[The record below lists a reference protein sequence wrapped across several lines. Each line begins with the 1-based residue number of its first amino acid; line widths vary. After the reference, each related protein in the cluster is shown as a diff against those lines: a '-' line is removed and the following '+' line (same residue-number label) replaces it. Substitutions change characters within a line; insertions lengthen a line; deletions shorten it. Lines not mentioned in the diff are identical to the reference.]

1 MSNPKITFEDII
13 VRIDNNEILN
23 DFNLVVSEHDF
34 VSVIGKSGVGKT
46 TFLNLILGDIYDYN
60 GNITGLEAFPTKTI
74 IFQEYNKSLFPW
86 YTVYDNLKIINGEI
100 NPEKIKHYLDLVGLF
115 EHRNKYPWQM
125 SGGMQQRLA
134 LARALMLEPK
144 LLLMDEPFGSLDNR
158 LKDELEN
165 TVLRIY
171 KEFNLTV
178 VCVTHDIDTA
188 LFLSNKICLIHNNGK
203 GNEVFDISNQDHT
216 DKNKIRNTE
225 MYLKLNEQ
233 IKE

>member
-13 VRIDNNEILN
+13 VRLGNNPILN

-46 TFLNLILGDIYDYN
+46 TFLNLILGDISDYN
-60 GNITGLEAFPTKTI
+60 GTITGLEAFPTKTI

-86 YTVYDNLKIINGEI
+86 YTVYDNLKILNKE
-100 NPEKIKHYLDLVGLF
+100 NNSEKIKHYLDLVGLF

-134 LARALMLEPK
+134 IARALMLEPK
-144 LLLMDEPFGSLDNR
+144 LLLMDEPFGSLDNK

-165 TVLRIY
+165 TLLRIY
-171 KEFNLTV
+171 KEFKLTV

-188 LFLSNKICLIHNNGK
+188 LFLSNKICLIRNNGN
-203 GNEVFDISNQDHT
+203 GNEVYDISNQDYSN
-216 DKNKIRNTE
+216 KNKIRSTE

>member
-1 MSNPKITFEDII
+1 MSELHIQFEDIA
-13 VRIDNNEILN
+13 VRLDNNLILN
-23 DFNLVVSEHDF
+23 DFNLVISEYDF

-46 TFLNLILGDIYDYN
+46 TFLNLILGDIADCK
-60 GNITGLEAFPTKTI
+60 GKITGLEAFPTKTI

-86 YTVYDNLKIINGEI
+86 FTVYDNLKLINKE
-100 NPEKIKHYLDLVGLF
+100 NNTERIKYYLDLVGLY
-115 EHRNKYPWQM
+115 EHKNKYPWQM

-134 LARALMLEPK
+134 IARALMIEPK

-165 TVLRIY
+165 TLIRIY
-171 KEFNLTV
+171 KEIKLTV

-188 LFLSNKICLIHNNGK
+188 LFLSNKICLINNRGK
-203 GNEVFDISNQDHT
+203 GNEVYDISNQDYS
-216 DKNKIRNTE
+216 DKNKIRSTE
-225 MYLKLNEQ
+225 MFIKLNNQ